1 MQFRL
6 TPLAVAMLGLSAFSV
21 SSLVHADTV
30 LEVQTVTAKGYA
42 ADALETP
49 QAVEV
54 LQAPAATGAVAGG
67 LLRGKPGL
75 AAQSDGAWGQNPVLR
90 GLKKESVVVMVD
102 GLRVNSAQPQ
112 GAIASF
118 LDLGLLE
125 RAEVVKGPGSVLY
138 GSGAMGG
145 VVNLITP
152 GAEFTAEERLG
163 GRVGARFSSVDKGV
177 AGAALLTRSNAD
189 SALVLGIAGR
199 DVEDYRSPDGRED
212 LTGYQSDSL
221 LAKYRHRLSDDVSLR
236 VNLQRHEDE
245 DVWYPGSARVQGFRA
260 PVPGGGFQ
268 VFPLGEVTIHSPEQ
282 RRELYEFGVD
292 ARLGEG
298 MLSAEVY
305 RQEVFRQIRAYS
317 EQRAKDYVAND
328 VTFATNGA
336 KAKYVFP
343 VADAHLLTVGVD
355 AWKMKG
361 DPERYMGNPS
371 TGFDATVRNDPF
383 SKGEVASSGLF
394 VQDEFEL
401 GGTRVVA
408 GARYDRVTGEAAQK
422 GWGNSAQF
430 TGLKKTDNNLSWS
443 LGAIHP
449 LAEGLNLYGN
459 VGRAYRAADMRE
471 RFEDSARGDGYYHV
485 GNPQLD
491 PEVSTS
497 FELGLKGAADRVHY
511 QLAVFHTRID
521 DYIAGRITGQTTETG
536 VNIKRTENLDKV
548 TIYGLEGSAS
558 MPVGAFVADAG
569 FTWLRGKN
577 HQDDEPLYQMPAPE
591 LTVGLGQP
599 AERGF
604 WWHAQLRAV
613 AEQDRI
619 ATKFSNGTEN
629 RTAGFVTAD
638 AEFGWRFGKLGAFE
652 SAGLTVELSNL
663 ADKRYH
669 EHQTEG
675 VSGNELAAPG
685 RGIAL
690 SLNGSF

>member
-1 MQFRL
+1 MVFRL
-6 TPLAVAMLGLSAFSV
+6 RPLAVAVLGLSV
-21 SSLVHADTV
+21 SSSAAQARAETQLDTQ
-30 LEVQTVTAKGYA
+30 LVTARGYA
-42 ADALETP
+42 AEALDTP

-54 LQAPAATGAVAGG
+54 LHAPGATGAVAGA

-102 GLRVNSAQPQ
+102 GVRMNSAQPQ

-152 GAEFTAEERLG
+152 DVGFSADEKLG

-177 AGAALLTRSNAD
+177 AGAALLTRSSEN
-189 SALVLGIAGR
+189 SALVLGVAGR
-199 DVEDYRSPDGRED
+199 DVGDYRSPDGRED
-212 LTGYQSDSL
+212 RTGYQSGTL
-221 LAKYRHRLSDDVSLR
+221 LAKYKHKLNEDLTLG

-245 DVWYPGSARVQGFRA
+245 DVWYPGSARVQGFR
-260 PVPGGGFQ
+260 VPLPNDQFKL
-268 VFPLGEVTIHSPEQ
+268 VPLGEVSIHSPEQ
-282 RRELYEFGVD
+282 RRELYALGVD

-298 MLSAEVY
+298 MLSAEIY
-305 RQEVFRQIRAYS
+305 RQEVFRQIRAYT
-317 EQRAKDYVAND
+317 ERYAKNNVRND

-336 KAKYVFP
+336 KARYVFP
-343 VADAHLLTVGVD
+343 LLESHLLTVGVD
-355 AWKMKG
+355 TWTMKG
-361 DPERYMGNPS
+361 DPERYMGNPA
-371 TGFDATVRNDPF
+371 TNFDAIVRNDPF
-383 SKGEVASSGLF
+383 SRGRVESRGVF

-401 GGTRVVA
+401 GATRMVA
-408 GARYDRVTGEAAQK
+408 GARYDRVSGEAARK
-422 GWGNSAQF
+422 GWGASAE
-430 TGLKKTDNNLSWS
+430 TNGLKKSDSKLSWS
-443 LGAIHP
+443 VGVVHP
-449 LAEGLNLYGN
+449 LAEGLNIYGN
-459 VGRAYRAADMRE
+459 IGRAYRAADMRE

-491 PEVSTS
+491 PELSTS
-497 FELGLKGAADRVHY
+497 FELGLKGDSKGLQY
-511 QLAVFHTRID
+511 QLAAFHTRID
-521 DYIAGRITGQTTETG
+521 DYIAGRITGQTTATG
-536 VNIKRTENLDKV
+536 VSIKRTENLDKV
-548 TIYGLEGSAS
+548 TLHGIEGSVS
-558 MPVGAFVADAG
+558 LPVGAFVADAG

-577 HQDDEPLYQMPAPE
+577 HQDDEPLFQMPAPE
-591 LTVGLGQP
+591 LTLGIGQP

-604 WWHAQLRAV
+604 WWRAQLRAV

-619 ATKFSNGTEN
+619 ARRFTNGTEN
-629 RTAGFVTAD
+629 ATAGFVTAD
-638 AEFGWRFGKLGAFE
+638 AEFGWQLGRLGAFE
-652 SAGLTVELSNL
+652 SAALAVQLSNL

-675 VSGNELAAPG
+675 VSGKELAAPG